1 MSSHNHRSN
10 DNLDFLIR
18 QALVNSV
25 GDEEPPA
32 RVWDRI
38 SARLRQPD
46 RRPSI
51 RWSGP
56 VLQAVL
62 LALLFLFGSIS
73 LWHERSARQF
83 TVVPS
88 IASPTAL
95 QALPS
100 DDLSGEKTDT
110 AAIEMAET
118 RLLREYSSLQ
128 TRNLII
134 EQLQRR
140 TPGVAVSIA
149 DIPPHPNSPQAKALH
164 LETSREPGPAELP
177 VLTSGEIWQ

>member
-1 MSSHNHRSN
+1 MSSRDHRSN

-18 QALVNSV
+18 QALVDSV

-38 SARLRQPD
+38 STRLSQPD

-73 LWHERSARQF
+73 LWHERSAQQF

-95 QALPS
+95 QALPGNNVG
-100 DDLSGEKTDT
+100 GEETD
-110 AAIEMAET
+110 AATIEVAET
-118 RLLREYSSLQ
+118 QLLREYSSLQ
-128 TRNLII
+128 TRSLIV

-140 TPGVAVSIA
+140 TPGVAVSTA

-164 LETSREPGPAELP
+164 LETLREAGPAELP
-177 VLTSGEIWQ
+177 VVASGEIWQ